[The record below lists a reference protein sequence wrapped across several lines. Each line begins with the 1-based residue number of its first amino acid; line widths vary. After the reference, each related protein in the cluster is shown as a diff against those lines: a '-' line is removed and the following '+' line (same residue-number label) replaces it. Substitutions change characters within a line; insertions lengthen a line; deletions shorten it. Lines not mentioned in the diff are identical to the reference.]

1 MAMSAF
7 LQVWCRW
14 WPSIL
19 RANVG
24 NKFKLHFSC
33 INIEWHP
40 PNRHP
45 PVQTT
50 HPPHHVQKRISTIQE
65 IHHTRLLPHLEWN
78 RTLTTPDLHHTG
90 HPPHQKFI
98 TSDIHHALCVK
109 KGHVSWL
116 RPAAASSSGARVH
129 STFIYA
135 DEPEN
140 MANKSVVLFHRTG
153 LHTDVL
159 VKL

>member
-65 IHHTRLLPHLEWN
+65 IHHTRLPPHLEWN

-90 HPPHQKFI
+90 HPQHQKFI

-109 KGHVSWL
+109 KGLVIK
-116 RPAAASSSGARVH
+116 ASSCFFLWGPSSFHIYICRRAGEYGKQIC
-129 STFIYA
+129 SFISQ
-135 DEPEN
+135 DRSP
-140 MANKSVVLFHRTG
+140 H
-153 LHTDVL
+153 
-159 VKL
+159 